1 MNDHK
6 IYYYRTVE
14 RLILCGTMKAMDP
27 SGEHILHIAANCPHR
42 RMVPLLT
49 ARWPSY
55 INVANDDGIT
65 PLHVA
70 SMYGQLPAIQTL
82 MDNGAYPFAVDSE
95 GMTPL
100 DYCNKEKHLSCLEY
114 FQGIGIEP
122 EDKNVDE
129 EDSMAIAY
137 ASMEATLL
145 DNLNDTTL
153 CYTLND
159 ITLHDTINT
168 TLVEEE
174 DYTELSNSM
183 LRSEL
188 IKMGEKPGPIND
200 LTRGAYLRY
209 LQKMKSGL
217 LPKQTQ
223 DTNSKC

>member
-1 MNDHK
+1 
-6 IYYYRTVE
+6 
-14 RLILCGTMKAMDP
+14 MDP
-27 SGEHILHIAANCPHR
+27 SGEHILHIAANCPHS
-42 RMVPLLT
+42 RMIALLT
-49 ARWPSY
+49 TCWPNY
-55 INVANDDGIT
+55 TNVTNDDGIT

-70 SMYGQLPAIQTL
+70 SMYGQLPAIQAL
-82 MDNGAYPFAVDSE
+82 MDSGADPFAVDSE

-100 DYCNKEKHLSCLEY
+100 DYCSKERHLSCLEY
-114 FQGIGIEP
+114 FQGIGIES
-122 EDKNVDE
+122 EDKITDE

-153 CYTLND
+153 CYTLHD
-159 ITLHDTINT
+159 ITLQDTT
-168 TLVEEE
+168 CTLAEEE
-174 DYTELSNSM
+174 DTQQLTNSM

-188 IKMGEKPGPIND
+188 IKMGEKPGPINE

-223 DTNSKC
+223 DTNSKYQDEQ